1 MNKRLIKPARLL
13 AMALIL
19 VLLLSVYLV
28 FLYDLQIVQGEEYY
42 NRSNELSEDT
52 RTVTATRGN
61 IFDRYGRLMVG
72 NTECYNLKIDTD
84 KLFANEDPNAV
95 ILELVEMVESFGD
108 KYTDDLPIS
117 MEPPFEYLDNMTE
130 IQRTMLEAYFTD
142 STRVK
147 EFEDMGIPAS
157 PSAVELMSYF
167 RTRYDI
173 ANSYNAEE
181 MRKIA
186 SVRYALNVRYSINTN
201 PYVFV
206 EDASIDLI
214 SDLMGVVGNVVEV
227 ETSYVREYNTQYAA
241 HILGYVQA
249 MSEED
254 MEKYRPQDENSGYDY
269 DTKVGRDGVEAAF
282 EDWLHGTNGEARV
295 KRTANGTVTST
306 VYLEDPVPG
315 NHVYLTIDI
324 QLQEQAE
331 RILETGIY
339 ELQIERNDDNA
350 EAVAEGRLDEVR
362 EDIQGG
368 AIVVVDVKTGEPLAI
383 ASYPT
388 YDLATLIEDSA
399 DLLEADYDPL
409 FPRALMGAYA
419 PGSTFKPCT
428 AIAGLTENIINTETQ
443 IECTRI
449 FTKYESLGYAPACW
463 IYTQMDGQ
471 LTHGYDNVTE
481 ALKDSCNIFFYT
493 VADDLGI
500 RKLMEY
506 AEDFG
511 LGESTGIEL
520 TETTGNM
527 SNPDN
532 HLNYDVDGWVDG
544 DTVQAGIGQSDSM
557 FTPLQIAEYC
567 AAIANGG
574 TRHSAALLKSVR
586 SYDYSRQLYQNKT
599 EVLSTVDS
607 ADYNWAAV
615 QRGMYLMANDIT
627 SSSNTVYY
635 TLGNYSYN
643 GVSLPVAA
651 KTGTSQLGEG
661 KTNNAI
667 FMCYAPFDDPEIAVA
682 IVVERGLSGA
692 NLSRMA
698 RNVLDAYFSL
708 GSISN
713 TAERENSLL
722 K

>member
-1 MNKRLIKPARLL
+1 MKRLVSSSRL
-13 AMALIL
+13 AAFALVV
-19 VLLLSVYLV
+19 VLLIALCAGT
-28 FLYDLQIVQGEEYY
+28 LYKLQIIEGAAYYEESQNSLTSYP
-42 NRSNELSEDT
+42 S
-52 RTVTATRGN
+52 VTAARGN
-61 IFDRYGRLMVG
+61 ILDRYGRVLVS
-72 NTECYNLKIDTD
+72 NRECYNLKISDTR
-84 KLFANEDPNAV
+84 LFSDEVEDPNTV
-95 ILELVEMVESFGD
+95 ILQMINLVEAAGET
-108 KYTDDLPIS
+108 YTDDLPITL
-117 MEPPFEYLDNMTE
+117 EPPFEYTNMTD
-130 IQRTMLEAYFTD
+130 IQRTLLDAYLKAKGLD
-142 STRVK
+142 
-147 EFEDMGIPAS
+147 EDTT
-157 PSAVELMSYF
+157 AVELMSYF
-167 RTRYDI
+167 RTRYEI
-173 ANSYNAEE
+173 ANSYTAEE

-186 SVRYALNVRYSINTN
+186 SVRYAVNVRYEINTN
-201 PYVFV
+201 SYIFV

-254 MEKYRPQDENSGYDY
+254 MAKYRPEDENSGYDY

-295 KRTANGTVTST
+295 TRTANGTVTST

-324 QLQEQAE
+324 QLQEQVE

-388 YDLATLIEDSA
+388 YDLATIIEDYA

-409 FPRALMGAYA
+409 FNRALMGAYA

-443 IECTRI
+443 IECTGI
-449 FTKYESLGYAPACW
+449 FTKYESQGYAPACW

-532 HLNYDVDGWVDG
+532 HLNYDVDAWVDG

-635 TLGNYSYN
+635 TLGNYGYN

>member
-1 MNKRLIKPARLL
+1 MKRLVSSSRL
-13 AMALIL
+13 AAFALVV
-19 VLLLSVYLV
+19 VLLIALCAGT
-28 FLYDLQIVQGEEYY
+28 LYKLQIIEGAAYYEESQNSLTSYP
-42 NRSNELSEDT
+42 S
-52 RTVTATRGN
+52 VTAARGN
-61 IFDRYGRLMVG
+61 ILDRYGRVLVS
-72 NTECYNLKIDTD
+72 NRECYNLKISDTR
-84 KLFANEDPNAV
+84 LFSDEVEDPNAV
-95 ILELVEMVESFGD
+95 ILQMINLVEAAGD
-108 KYTDDLPIS
+108 TYTDDLPITL
-117 MEPPFEYLDNMTE
+117 EPPFEYTNMTD
-130 IQRTMLEAYFTD
+130 IQRTLLDAYLKAKGLD
-142 STRVK
+142 
-147 EFEDMGIPAS
+147 EDTT
-157 PSAVELMSYF
+157 AVELMSYF
-167 RTRYDI
+167 RTRYEI
-173 ANSYNAEE
+173 ANSYTAEE

-186 SVRYALNVRYSINTN
+186 SVRYAVNVRYEINTN
-201 PYVFV
+201 SYIFV

-227 ETSYVREYNTQYAA
+227 ETSYVREYSTQYAA

-254 MEKYRPQDENSGYDY
+254 MAKYRPEDENSGYDY

-295 KRTANGTVTST
+295 TRTANGTVTST

-324 QLQEQAE
+324 QLQEQVE

-388 YDLATLIEDSA
+388 YDLATIIEDYA

-409 FPRALMGAYA
+409 FNRALMGAYA

-443 IECTRI
+443 IECTGI
-449 FTKYESLGYAPACW
+449 FTKYESQGYAPACW

>member
-1 MNKRLIKPARLL
+1 MKKLVSSGRLFAFGVLV
-13 AMALIL
+13 AALIAL
-19 VLLLSVYLV
+19 CVVT
-28 FLYDLQIVQGEEYY
+28 LYKLQIIEGAAYYEESQ
-42 NRSNELSEDT
+42 NNQASNQ
-52 RTVTATRGN
+52 TVTAARGN
-61 IFDRYGRLMVG
+61 ILDRYGRVLVS
-72 NTECYNLKIDTD
+72 NRECYNLKISDTR
-84 KLFANEDPNAV
+84 LFSDEVEDPNAV
-95 ILELVEMVESFGD
+95 ILEMINMVEAAGET
-108 KYTDDLPIS
+108 YIDDLPITK
-117 MEPPFEYLDNMTE
+117 EPPFEYTDMTAL
-130 IQRTMLEAYFTD
+130 QRTLLTAYLD
-142 STRVK
+142 SK
-147 EFEDMGIPAS
+147 GLDEDTT
-157 PSAVELMSYF
+157 AVELMSYF

-269 DTKVGRDGVEAAF
+269 DTKVGRDGVEYTF
-282 EDWLHGTNGEARV
+282 EDWLHGTNGTARV
-295 KRTANGTVTST
+295 TRTSSGTITST
-306 VYLEDPVPG
+306 VYTEDPVPG

-324 QLQEQAE
+324 QLQEAVE

-339 ELQIERNDDNA
+339 ELQLKRDEDNA
-350 EAVAEGRLDEVR
+350 KYTMEGKLDEVR

-388 YDLATLIEDSA
+388 FDLSSIIEDYS
-399 DLLEADYDPL
+399 DLLEAENNPL
-409 FPRALMGAYA
+409 FNRALNGAYE

-443 IECTRI
+443 IECTGL
-449 FTKYESLGYAPACW
+449 FTKYADQGYAPACW
-463 IYTQMDGQ
+463 IYTQTDGQ

-481 ALKDSCNIFFYT
+481 AIKDSCNVFFYT
-493 VADDLGI
+493 VADNLGI

-506 AEDFG
+506 AKNFG

-520 TETTGNM
+520 SETTGNM
-527 SNPDN
+527 ANPDN
-532 HLNYDVDGWVDG
+532 HLNYDVDSWVDG

-557 FTPLQIAEYC
+557 FTPLQLAEYC

-574 TRHSAALLKSVR
+574 TRHSAAILKSVR
-586 SYDYSRQLYQNKT
+586 SYDYSRQLYQKET

-627 SSSNTVYY
+627 SSSSTVYY
-635 TLGNYSYN
+635 ALSNYSYN

-651 KTGTSQLGEG
+651 KTGTSQLGED

-667 FMCYAPFDDPEIAVA
+667 FMCYAPFDDPEIAIA
-682 IVVERGLSGA
+682 IVVERGQSGA
-692 NLSRMA
+692 NLSKMA

-708 GSISN
+708 GTLN
-713 TAERENSLL
+713 TTAEREYSLL

>member
-1 MNKRLIKPARLL
+1 MKKLVSTGRLFAFGVLV
-13 AMALIL
+13 AALITL
-19 VLLLSVYLV
+19 CVVT
-28 FLYDLQIVQGEEYY
+28 LYKLQIIEGAAYYEQSVNSDPTEE
-42 NRSNELSEDT
+42 S
-52 RTVTATRGN
+52 VTAARGN
-61 IFDRYGRLMVG
+61 ILDRYGRVLVS
-72 NTECYNLKIDTD
+72 NRECYNLRISDTR
-84 KLFANEDPNAV
+84 LFSDEVEDPNAV
-95 ILELVEMVESFGD
+95 ILEMINMVEAAGET
-108 KYTDDLPIS
+108 YIDDLPITK
-117 MEPPFEYLDNMTE
+117 EPPFEYTDMTAL
-130 IQRTMLEAYFTD
+130 QRTLLTAYLD
-142 STRVK
+142 SK
-147 EFEDMGIPAS
+147 GLDEDTT
-157 PSAVELMSYF
+157 AVELMSYF

-269 DTKVGRDGVEAAF
+269 DTKVGRDGVEYTF
-282 EDWLHGTNGEARV
+282 EDWLHGTNGTARV
-295 KRTANGTVTST
+295 TRTASGTITST
-306 VYLEDPVPG
+306 VYTEDPVPG

-324 QLQEQAE
+324 QLQEAVE

-339 ELQIERNDDNA
+339 ELQLKRDEDNA
-350 EAVAEGRLDEVR
+350 KYTMEGKLDEVR

-388 YDLATLIEDSA
+388 FDLSSIIEDYS
-399 DLLEADYDPL
+399 DLLEAENDPL
-409 FPRALMGAYA
+409 FNRALNGAYE

-443 IECTRI
+443 IECTGL
-449 FTKYESLGYAPACW
+449 FTKYADQGYSPACW
-463 IYTQMDGQ
+463 IYTQNDGQ

-481 ALKDSCNIFFYT
+481 AIKDSCNVFFYT
-493 VADDLGI
+493 VADNLGI

-506 AEDFG
+506 AKNFG

-520 TETTGNM
+520 SETTGNM
-527 SNPDN
+527 ANPDN
-532 HLNYDVDGWVDG
+532 HLNYDVDSWVDG

-557 FTPLQIAEYC
+557 FTPLQLAEYC

-574 TRHSAALLKSVR
+574 TRHSAAILKSVR
-586 SYDYSRQLYQNKT
+586 SYDYSRQLYQKET

-627 SSSNTVYY
+627 SASSTVYY
-635 TLGNYSYN
+635 ALSNYSYN

-651 KTGTSQLGEG
+651 KTGTSQLGED

-667 FMCYAPFDDPEIAVA
+667 FMCYAPFDDPEIAIA
-682 IVVERGLSGA
+682 IVVERGQSGA
-692 NLSRMA
+692 NLSKMA

-708 GSISN
+708 GTLN
-713 TAERENSLL
+713 TTAEREYSLL

>member
-1 MNKRLIKPARLL
+1 MKRLVSSSRL
-13 AMALIL
+13 AAFALVV
-19 VLLLSVYLV
+19 VLLIALCAGT
-28 FLYDLQIVQGEEYY
+28 LYKLQIIEGAAYYEESQNSLTSYP
-42 NRSNELSEDT
+42 S
-52 RTVTATRGN
+52 VTAARGN
-61 IFDRYGRLMVG
+61 ILDRYGRVLVS
-72 NTECYNLKIDTD
+72 NRECYNLKISDTR
-84 KLFANEDPNAV
+84 LFSDEVEDPNAV
-95 ILELVEMVESFGD
+95 ILQMINLVEAAGD
-108 KYTDDLPIS
+108 TYTDDLPITL
-117 MEPPFEYLDNMTE
+117 EPPFEYTNMTD
-130 IQRTMLEAYFTD
+130 IQRTLLDAYLKAKGLD
-142 STRVK
+142 
-147 EFEDMGIPAS
+147 EDTT
-157 PSAVELMSYF
+157 AVELMSYF
-167 RTRYDI
+167 RTRYEI
-173 ANSYNAEE
+173 ANSYTAEE

-186 SVRYALNVRYSINTN
+186 SVRYAVNVRYEINTN
-201 PYVFV
+201 SYIFV

-254 MEKYRPQDENSGYDY
+254 MAKYRPEDENSGYDY

-324 QLQEQAE
+324 QLQEQVE

-388 YDLATLIEDSA
+388 YDLATIIEDYA

-409 FPRALMGAYA
+409 FNRALMGAYA

-443 IECTRI
+443 IECTGI
-449 FTKYESLGYAPACW
+449 FTKYESQGYAPACW

-532 HLNYDVDGWVDG
+532 HLNYDVDAWVDG

>member
-1 MNKRLIKPARLL
+1 MKRLVSSSRL
-13 AMALIL
+13 AAFALVV
-19 VLLLSVYLV
+19 VLLIALCAGT
-28 FLYDLQIVQGEEYY
+28 LYKLQIIEGAAYYEESQNSLTSYP
-42 NRSNELSEDT
+42 S
-52 RTVTATRGN
+52 VTAARGN
-61 IFDRYGRLMVG
+61 ILDRYGRVLVS
-72 NTECYNLKIDTD
+72 NRECYNLKISDTR
-84 KLFANEDPNAV
+84 LFSDEVEDPNAV
-95 ILELVEMVESFGD
+95 ILQMINLVEAAGET
-108 KYTDDLPIS
+108 YTDDLPITL
-117 MEPPFEYLDNMTE
+117 EPPFEYTNMTD
-130 IQRTMLEAYFTD
+130 IQRTLLDAYLKAKGLD
-142 STRVK
+142 
-147 EFEDMGIPAS
+147 EDTT
-157 PSAVELMSYF
+157 AVELMSYF
-167 RTRYDI
+167 RTRYEI
-173 ANSYNAEE
+173 ANSYTAEE

-186 SVRYALNVRYSINTN
+186 SVRYAVNVRYEINTN
-201 PYVFV
+201 SYIFV

-254 MEKYRPQDENSGYDY
+254 MAKYRPEDENSGYDY

-295 KRTANGTVTST
+295 TRTANGTVTST

-324 QLQEQAE
+324 QLQEQVE

-388 YDLATLIEDSA
+388 YDLATIIEDYA

-409 FPRALMGAYA
+409 FNRALMGAYA

-428 AIAGLTENIINTETQ
+428 AIAGLTESIINTETQ
-443 IECTRI
+443 IECTGI
-449 FTKYESLGYAPACW
+449 FTKYESQGYAPACW

>member
-1 MNKRLIKPARLL
+1 MKRLVSSSRL
-13 AMALIL
+13 AAFALVV
-19 VLLLSVYLV
+19 VLLIALCAGT
-28 FLYDLQIVQGEEYY
+28 LYKLQIIEGAAYYEESQNSLTSYP
-42 NRSNELSEDT
+42 S
-52 RTVTATRGN
+52 VTAARGN
-61 IFDRYGRLMVG
+61 ILDRYGRVLVS
-72 NTECYNLKIDTD
+72 NRECYNLKISDTR
-84 KLFANEDPNAV
+84 LFSDEVEDPNTV
-95 ILELVEMVESFGD
+95 ILQMINLVEAAGET
-108 KYTDDLPIS
+108 YTDDLPITL
-117 MEPPFEYLDNMTE
+117 EPPFEYTNMTD
-130 IQRTMLEAYFTD
+130 IQRTLLDAYLKAKGLD
-142 STRVK
+142 
-147 EFEDMGIPAS
+147 EDTT
-157 PSAVELMSYF
+157 AVELMSYF
-167 RTRYDI
+167 RTRYEI
-173 ANSYNAEE
+173 ANSYTAEE

-186 SVRYALNVRYSINTN
+186 SVRYAVNVRYEINTN
-201 PYVFV
+201 SYIFV

-254 MEKYRPQDENSGYDY
+254 MAKYRPEDENSGYDY

-295 KRTANGTVTST
+295 TRTANGTVTST

-388 YDLATLIEDSA
+388 YDLATIIEDYA

-409 FPRALMGAYA
+409 FNRALMGAYA

-443 IECTRI
+443 IECTGI
-449 FTKYESLGYAPACW
+449 FTKYESQGYAPACW

-599 EVLSTVDS
+599 EVLSIVDS

>member
-1 MNKRLIKPARLL
+1 MKRLVSSSRL
-13 AMALIL
+13 AAFALVV
-19 VLLLSVYLV
+19 VLLIALCAGT
-28 FLYDLQIVQGEEYY
+28 LYKLQIIEGAAYYEESQNSLTSYP
-42 NRSNELSEDT
+42 S
-52 RTVTATRGN
+52 VTAARGN
-61 IFDRYGRLMVG
+61 ILDRYGRVLVS
-72 NTECYNLKIDTD
+72 NRECYNLKISDTR
-84 KLFANEDPNAV
+84 LFSDEVEDPNAV
-95 ILELVEMVESFGD
+95 ILQMINLVEAAGET
-108 KYTDDLPIS
+108 YTDDLPITL
-117 MEPPFEYLDNMTE
+117 EPPFEYTNMTD
-130 IQRTMLEAYFTD
+130 IQRTLLDAYLKAKGLD
-142 STRVK
+142 
-147 EFEDMGIPAS
+147 EDTT
-157 PSAVELMSYF
+157 AVELMSYF
-167 RTRYDI
+167 RTRYEI
-173 ANSYNAEE
+173 ANSYTAEE

-186 SVRYALNVRYSINTN
+186 SVRYAVNVRYEINTN
-201 PYVFV
+201 SYIFV

-241 HILGYVQA
+241 HVLGYVQA

-254 MEKYRPQDENSGYDY
+254 MAKYRPEDENSGYDY

-295 KRTANGTVTST
+295 TRTANGTVTST

-324 QLQEQAE
+324 QLQEQVE

-388 YDLATLIEDSA
+388 YDLATIIEDYA

-409 FPRALMGAYA
+409 FNRALMGAYA

-428 AIAGLTENIINTETQ
+428 AIAGLTENILNTETQ
-443 IECTRI
+443 IECTGI
-449 FTKYESLGYAPACW
+449 FTKYESQGYAPACW

>member
-1 MNKRLIKPARLL
+1 MKRLVSSSRL
-13 AMALIL
+13 AAFALVV
-19 VLLLSVYLV
+19 VLLIALCAGT
-28 FLYDLQIVQGEEYY
+28 LYKLQIIEGAAYYEESQNSLTSYP
-42 NRSNELSEDT
+42 S
-52 RTVTATRGN
+52 VTAARGN
-61 IFDRYGRLMVG
+61 ILDRYGRVLVS
-72 NTECYNLKIDTD
+72 NRECYNLKISDTR
-84 KLFANEDPNAV
+84 LFSDEVEDPNAV
-95 ILELVEMVESFGD
+95 ILQMINLVEAAGET
-108 KYTDDLPIS
+108 YTDDLPITL
-117 MEPPFEYLDNMTE
+117 EPPFEYTNMTD
-130 IQRTMLEAYFTD
+130 IQRTLLDAYLKAKGLD
-142 STRVK
+142 
-147 EFEDMGIPAS
+147 EDTT
-157 PSAVELMSYF
+157 AVELMSYF
-167 RTRYDI
+167 RTRYEI
-173 ANSYNAEE
+173 ANSYTAEE

-186 SVRYALNVRYSINTN
+186 SVRYAVNVRYEINTN
-201 PYVFV
+201 SYIFV

-254 MEKYRPQDENSGYDY
+254 MAKYSPEDENSGYDY

-388 YDLATLIEDSA
+388 YDLATIIEDYA

-409 FPRALMGAYA
+409 FNRALMGAYA

-443 IECTRI
+443 IECTGI
-449 FTKYESLGYAPACW
+449 FTKYESQGYAPACW

-599 EVLSTVDS
+599 EVLSIVDS

>member
-1 MNKRLIKPARLL
+1 MKRLVSSSRL
-13 AMALIL
+13 AAFALVV
-19 VLLLSVYLV
+19 VLLIALCAGT
-28 FLYDLQIVQGEEYY
+28 LYKLQIIEGAAYYEESQNSLTSYP
-42 NRSNELSEDT
+42 S
-52 RTVTATRGN
+52 VTAARGN
-61 IFDRYGRLMVG
+61 ILDRYGRVLVS
-72 NTECYNLKIDTD
+72 NRECYNLKISDTR
-84 KLFANEDPNAV
+84 LFSDEVEDPNAV
-95 ILELVEMVESFGD
+95 ILQMINLVEAAGET
-108 KYTDDLPIS
+108 YTDDLPITL
-117 MEPPFEYLDNMTE
+117 EPPFEYTNMTD
-130 IQRTMLEAYFTD
+130 IQRTLLDAYLKAKGLD
-142 STRVK
+142 
-147 EFEDMGIPAS
+147 EDTT
-157 PSAVELMSYF
+157 AVELMSYF
-167 RTRYDI
+167 RTRYEI
-173 ANSYNAEE
+173 ANSYTAEE

-186 SVRYALNVRYSINTN
+186 SVRYAVNVRYEINTN
-201 PYVFV
+201 SYIFV

-254 MEKYRPQDENSGYDY
+254 MAKYRPEDENSGYDY

-295 KRTANGTVTST
+295 TRTANGTVTST

-388 YDLATLIEDSA
+388 YDLATIIEDYA

-409 FPRALMGAYA
+409 FNRALMGAYA

-443 IECTRI
+443 IECTGI
-449 FTKYESLGYAPACW
+449 FTKYESQGYAPACW

-532 HLNYDVDGWVDG
+532 HLNYDVDAWVDG

>member
-1 MNKRLIKPARLL
+1 MKRLVSSSRL
-13 AMALIL
+13 AAFALVV
-19 VLLLSVYLV
+19 VLLIALCAGT
-28 FLYDLQIVQGEEYY
+28 LYKLQIIEGAAYYEESQNSLTSYP
-42 NRSNELSEDT
+42 S
-52 RTVTATRGN
+52 VTAARGN
-61 IFDRYGRLMVG
+61 ILDRYGRVLVS
-72 NTECYNLKIDTD
+72 NRECYNLKISDTR
-84 KLFANEDPNAV
+84 LFSDEVEDPNTV
-95 ILELVEMVESFGD
+95 ILQMINLVEAAGET
-108 KYTDDLPIS
+108 YTDDLPITL
-117 MEPPFEYLDNMTE
+117 EPPFEYTNMTD
-130 IQRTMLEAYFTD
+130 IQRTLLDAYLKAKGLD
-142 STRVK
+142 
-147 EFEDMGIPAS
+147 EDTT
-157 PSAVELMSYF
+157 AVELMSYF
-167 RTRYDI
+167 RTRYEI
-173 ANSYNAEE
+173 ANSYTAEE

-186 SVRYALNVRYSINTN
+186 SVRYAVNVRYEINTN
-201 PYVFV
+201 SYIFV

-227 ETSYVREYNTQYAA
+227 ETSYVREYSTQYAA

-254 MEKYRPQDENSGYDY
+254 MAKYRPEDENSGYDY

-295 KRTANGTVTST
+295 TRTANGTVTST

-324 QLQEQAE
+324 QLQEQVE

-388 YDLATLIEDSA
+388 YDLATIIEDYA

-409 FPRALMGAYA
+409 FNRALMGAYA

-428 AIAGLTENIINTETQ
+428 AIAGLTENILNTETQ
-443 IECTRI
+443 IECTGI
-449 FTKYESLGYAPACW
+449 FTKYESQGYAPACW

>member
-1 MNKRLIKPARLL
+1 MKKLVSSGRLFAFGVLV
-13 AMALIL
+13 AALIAL
-19 VLLLSVYLV
+19 CVVT
-28 FLYDLQIVQGEEYY
+28 LYKLQIIEGAAYYEESQ
-42 NRSNELSEDT
+42 NKQVSNQ
-52 RTVTATRGN
+52 TVTAARGN
-61 IFDRYGRLMVG
+61 ILDRYGRVLVS
-72 NTECYNLKIDTD
+72 NRECYNLKISDTR
-84 KLFANEDPNAV
+84 LFSDEVEDPNAV
-95 ILELVEMVESFGD
+95 ILEMINMVEAAGET
-108 KYTDDLPIS
+108 YIDDLPITK
-117 MEPPFEYLDNMTE
+117 EPPFEYTDMTAL
-130 IQRTMLEAYFTD
+130 QRTLLTAYLD
-142 STRVK
+142 SK
-147 EFEDMGIPAS
+147 GLDEDTT
-157 PSAVELMSYF
+157 AVELMSYF
-167 RTRYDI
+167 RTRYEI

-269 DTKVGRDGVEAAF
+269 DTKVGRDGVEYTF

-295 KRTANGTVTST
+295 ERTASGTITST
-306 VYLEDPVPG
+306 VYTEDPVPG

-324 QLQEQAE
+324 QLQEAVE

-339 ELQIERNDDNA
+339 ELQLKRDEDNA
-350 EAVAEGRLDEVR
+350 KYTMEGNLDEVK

-388 YDLATLIEDSA
+388 FDLSSIIEDYS
-399 DLLEADYDPL
+399 DLLEAENDPL
-409 FPRALMGAYA
+409 FNRALNGAYE

-443 IECTRI
+443 IECTGL
-449 FTKYESLGYAPACW
+449 FTKYADQGYAPACW
-463 IYTQMDGQ
+463 IYTQTDGQ

-481 ALKDSCNIFFYT
+481 AIKDSCNVFFYT
-493 VADDLGI
+493 VADNLGI

-506 AEDFG
+506 AKNFG

-520 TETTGNM
+520 SETTGNM
-527 SNPDN
+527 ANPDN
-532 HLNYDVDGWVDG
+532 HLNYDVDSWVDG

-557 FTPLQIAEYC
+557 FTPLQLAEYC

-574 TRHSAALLKSVR
+574 TRHSAAILKSVR
-586 SYDYSRQLYQNKT
+586 SYDYSRQLYQKET

-627 SSSNTVYY
+627 SSSSTVYY
-635 TLGNYSYN
+635 ALSNYSYN

-651 KTGTSQLGEG
+651 KTGTSQLGED

-667 FMCYAPFDDPEIAVA
+667 FMCYAPFDDPEIAIA
-682 IVVERGLSGA
+682 IVVERGQSGA
-692 NLSRMA
+692 NLSKMA

-708 GSISN
+708 GTLN
-713 TAERENSLL
+713 TTAEREYSLL

>member
-1 MNKRLIKPARLL
+1 MKRLVSSSRL
-13 AMALIL
+13 AAFALVV
-19 VLLLSVYLV
+19 VLLIALCAGT
-28 FLYDLQIVQGEEYY
+28 LYKLQIIEGAAYYEESQNSLTSYP
-42 NRSNELSEDT
+42 S
-52 RTVTATRGN
+52 VTAARGN
-61 IFDRYGRLMVG
+61 ILDRYGRVLVS
-72 NTECYNLKIDTD
+72 NRECYNLKISDTR
-84 KLFANEDPNAV
+84 LFSDEVEDPNTV
-95 ILELVEMVESFGD
+95 ILQMINLVEAAGET
-108 KYTDDLPIS
+108 YTDDLPITL
-117 MEPPFEYLDNMTE
+117 EPPFEYTNMTD
-130 IQRTMLEAYFTD
+130 IQRTLLDAYLKAKGLD
-142 STRVK
+142 
-147 EFEDMGIPAS
+147 EDTT
-157 PSAVELMSYF
+157 AVELMSYF
-167 RTRYDI
+167 RTRYEI
-173 ANSYNAEE
+173 ANSYTAEE

-186 SVRYALNVRYSINTN
+186 SVRYAVNVRYEINTN
-201 PYVFV
+201 SYIFV

-254 MEKYRPQDENSGYDY
+254 MAKYRPEDENSGYDY

-295 KRTANGTVTST
+295 TRTANGTVTST

-324 QLQEQAE
+324 QLQEQVE

-388 YDLATLIEDSA
+388 YDLATIIEDYA

-409 FPRALMGAYA
+409 FNRALMGAYA

-443 IECTRI
+443 IECTGI
-449 FTKYESLGYAPACW
+449 FTKYESQGYAPACW

-627 SSSNTVYY
+627 SSSSTVYY
-635 TLGNYSYN
+635 ALSNYSYN

-651 KTGTSQLGEG
+651 KTGTSQLGED

-667 FMCYAPFDDPEIAVA
+667 FMCYAPFDDPEIAIA
-682 IVVERGLSGA
+682 IVVERGQSGA
-692 NLSRMA
+692 NLSKMA

-708 GSISN
+708 GTLN
-713 TAERENSLL
+713 TTAEREYSLL

>member
-1 MNKRLIKPARLL
+1 MKRLVSSSRL
-13 AMALIL
+13 AAFALVV
-19 VLLLSVYLV
+19 VLLIALCAGT
-28 FLYDLQIVQGEEYY
+28 LYKLQIIEGAAYYEESQNSLTSYP
-42 NRSNELSEDT
+42 S
-52 RTVTATRGN
+52 VTAARGN
-61 IFDRYGRLMVG
+61 ILDRYGRVLVS
-72 NTECYNLKIDTD
+72 NRECYNLKISDTR
-84 KLFANEDPNAV
+84 LFSDEVEDPNTV
-95 ILELVEMVESFGD
+95 ILQMINLVEAAGET
-108 KYTDDLPIS
+108 YTDDLPITL
-117 MEPPFEYLDNMTE
+117 EPPFEYTNMTD
-130 IQRTMLEAYFTD
+130 IQRTLLDAYLKAKGLD
-142 STRVK
+142 
-147 EFEDMGIPAS
+147 EDTT
-157 PSAVELMSYF
+157 AVELMSYF
-167 RTRYDI
+167 RTRYEI
-173 ANSYNAEE
+173 ANSYTAEE

-186 SVRYALNVRYSINTN
+186 SVRYAVNVRYEINTN
-201 PYVFV
+201 SYIFV

-227 ETSYVREYNTQYAA
+227 ETSYVREYSTQYAA

-254 MEKYRPQDENSGYDY
+254 MAKYRPEDENSGYDY

-295 KRTANGTVTST
+295 TRTANGTVTST

-388 YDLATLIEDSA
+388 YDLATIIEDYA

-409 FPRALMGAYA
+409 FNRALMGAYA

-443 IECTRI
+443 IECTGI
-449 FTKYESLGYAPACW
+449 FTKYESQGYAPACW

>member
-1 MNKRLIKPARLL
+1 MKKLVSTGRLFAFGLLVVALLALCVGTLYKLQIIEGAAYYEESQNKR
-13 AMALIL
+13 
-19 VLLLSVYLV
+19 
-28 FLYDLQIVQGEEYY
+28 G
-42 NRSNELSEDT
+42 SEQ
-52 RTVTATRGN
+52 TVTAARGN
-61 IFDRYGRLMVG
+61 ILDRYGRVLVS
-72 NTECYNLKIDTD
+72 NRECYNLKISD
-84 KLFANEDPNAV
+84 KRLFSDEVEDPNAV
-95 ILELVEMVESFGD
+95 ILQMINMVEAAGD
-108 KYTDDLPIS
+108 KYTDDLPITK
-117 MEPPFEYLDNMTE
+117 EPPFEYTNMTD
-130 IQRTMLEAYFTD
+130 IQRMLLNAYLKD
-142 STRVK
+142 K
-147 EFEDMGIPAS
+147 GLDEDTT
-157 PSAVELMSYF
+157 AVELMSYF

-173 ANSYNAEE
+173 AGSYNAEE

-186 SVRYALNVRYSINTN
+186 SVRYAVNVRYAINTN

-227 ETSYVREYNTQYAA
+227 ETSYIREYNTQYAA

-249 MSEED
+249 MSDAD
-254 MEKYRPQDENSGYDY
+254 MEKYRPGKENSTYDY
-269 DTKVGRDGVEAAF
+269 DTKVGKDGVELAF
-282 EDWLHGTNGEARV
+282 ENWLHGTNGKATVE
-295 KRTANGTVTST
+295 RTASGTVTST
-306 VYLEDPVPG
+306 IYTEDPVPG

-324 QLQEQAE
+324 QLQEAVE
-331 RILETGIY
+331 RILETGIQT
-339 ELQIERNDDNA
+339 LQLKRDEDNLK
-350 EAVAEGRLDEVR
+350 AVSEGRTDDVR

-368 AIVVVDVKTGEPLAI
+368 AIVVVDIKTGEPLAI

-388 YDLATLIEDSA
+388 YNLST
-399 DLLEADYDPL
+399 LLEDYDEISSTEYDPL
-409 FPRALMGAYA
+409 FNRALLGAYA

-428 AIAGLTENIINTETQ
+428 AIAGLSENIINTETQ
-443 IECTRI
+443 ILCDGV
-449 FTKYESLGYAPACW
+449 FTKYSDQGYAPECW
-463 IYTQMDGQ
+463 IYTQDH
-471 LTHGYDNVTE
+471 LTHGNDNVTE

-493 VADDLGI
+493 MADNLGI

-506 AEDFG
+506 AKNFG

-520 TETTGNM
+520 VETTGNM
-527 SNPDN
+527 ANPDN
-532 HLNYDVDGWVDG
+532 HLTYDVDEWVDG
-544 DTVQAGIGQSDSM
+544 DTVQTGIGQSDSL
-557 FTPLQIAEYC
+557 FTPLQLAEYC

-586 SYDYSRQLYQNKT
+586 SFDYSRQLYQKDT
-599 EVLSTVDS
+599 EALSTVET

>member
-1 MNKRLIKPARLL
+1 MKRLVSSSRL
-13 AMALIL
+13 AAFALVV
-19 VLLLSVYLV
+19 VLLIALCAGT
-28 FLYDLQIVQGEEYY
+28 LYKLQIIEGAAYYEESQNSLTSYP
-42 NRSNELSEDT
+42 S
-52 RTVTATRGN
+52 VTAARGN
-61 IFDRYGRLMVG
+61 ILDRYGRVLVS
-72 NTECYNLKIDTD
+72 NRECYNLKISDTR
-84 KLFANEDPNAV
+84 LFSDEVEDPNAV
-95 ILELVEMVESFGD
+95 ILQMINLVEAAGET
-108 KYTDDLPIS
+108 YTDDLPITL
-117 MEPPFEYLDNMTE
+117 EPPFEYTNMTD
-130 IQRTMLEAYFTD
+130 IQRTLLDAYL
-142 STRVK
+142 K
-147 EFEDMGIPAS
+147 AKGLGEDTT
-157 PSAVELMSYF
+157 AVELMSYF
-167 RTRYDI
+167 RTRYEI
-173 ANSYNAEE
+173 ANSYTAEE

-186 SVRYALNVRYSINTN
+186 SVRYAVNVRYEINTN
-201 PYVFV
+201 SYIFV

-254 MEKYRPQDENSGYDY
+254 MAKYRPEDENSGYDY

-295 KRTANGTVTST
+295 TRTANGTVTST

-388 YDLATLIEDSA
+388 YDLATIIEDYA

-409 FPRALMGAYA
+409 FNRALMGAYA

-443 IECTRI
+443 IECTGI
-449 FTKYESLGYAPACW
+449 FTKYESQGYAPACW

-635 TLGNYSYN
+635 TLGNYGYN

>member
-1 MNKRLIKPARLL
+1 MKRLVSSSRL
-13 AMALIL
+13 AAFALVV
-19 VLLLSVYLV
+19 VLLIALCAGT
-28 FLYDLQIVQGEEYY
+28 LYKLQIIEGAAYYEESQNSLTSYP
-42 NRSNELSEDT
+42 S
-52 RTVTATRGN
+52 VTAARGN
-61 IFDRYGRLMVG
+61 ILDRYGRVLVS
-72 NTECYNLKIDTD
+72 NRECYNLKISDTR
-84 KLFANEDPNAV
+84 LFSDEVEDPNAV
-95 ILELVEMVESFGD
+95 ILQMINLVEAAGET
-108 KYTDDLPIS
+108 YTDDLPITL
-117 MEPPFEYLDNMTE
+117 EPPFEYTNMTD
-130 IQRTMLEAYFTD
+130 IQRTLLDAYLKAKGLD
-142 STRVK
+142 
-147 EFEDMGIPAS
+147 EDTT
-157 PSAVELMSYF
+157 AVELMSYF
-167 RTRYDI
+167 RTRYEI
-173 ANSYNAEE
+173 ANSYTAEE

-186 SVRYALNVRYSINTN
+186 SVRYAVNVRYEINTN
-201 PYVFV
+201 SYIFV

-227 ETSYVREYNTQYAA
+227 ETSYVREYSTQYAA

-254 MEKYRPQDENSGYDY
+254 MAKYRPEDENSGYDY

-388 YDLATLIEDSA
+388 YDLATIIEDYA

-409 FPRALMGAYA
+409 FNRALMGAYA

-443 IECTRI
+443 IECTGI
-449 FTKYESLGYAPACW
+449 FTKYESQGYAPACW

-615 QRGMYLMANDIT
+615 QRGMYLMSNDIT

-635 TLGNYSYN
+635 TLGNYGYN

>member
-1 MNKRLIKPARLL
+1 MKRLVSSSRL
-13 AMALIL
+13 AAFALVV
-19 VLLLSVYLV
+19 VLLIALCAGT
-28 FLYDLQIVQGEEYY
+28 LYKLQIIEGAAYYEESQNSLTSYP
-42 NRSNELSEDT
+42 S
-52 RTVTATRGN
+52 VTAARGN
-61 IFDRYGRLMVG
+61 ILDRYGRVLVS
-72 NTECYNLKIDTD
+72 NRECYNLKISDTR
-84 KLFANEDPNAV
+84 LFSDEVEDPNAV
-95 ILELVEMVESFGD
+95 ILQMINLVEAAGET
-108 KYTDDLPIS
+108 YTDDLPITL
-117 MEPPFEYLDNMTE
+117 EPPFEYTNMTD
-130 IQRTMLEAYFTD
+130 IQRTLLDAYLKAKGLD
-142 STRVK
+142 
-147 EFEDMGIPAS
+147 EDTT
-157 PSAVELMSYF
+157 AVELMSYF
-167 RTRYDI
+167 RTRYEI
-173 ANSYNAEE
+173 ANSYTAEE

-186 SVRYALNVRYSINTN
+186 SVRYAVNVRYEINTN
-201 PYVFV
+201 SYIFV

-227 ETSYVREYNTQYAA
+227 ETSYVREYSTQYAA

-254 MEKYRPQDENSGYDY
+254 MAKYRPEDENSGYDY

-295 KRTANGTVTST
+295 TRTANGTVTST

-324 QLQEQAE
+324 QLQEQVE

-388 YDLATLIEDSA
+388 YDLATIIEDYA

-409 FPRALMGAYA
+409 FNRALMGAYA

-428 AIAGLTENIINTETQ
+428 AIAGLTENILNTETQ
-443 IECTRI
+443 IECTGI
-449 FTKYESLGYAPACW
+449 FTKYESQGYAPACW

-532 HLNYDVDGWVDG
+532 HLNYDVDAWVDG